1 MAQELADKI
10 RAAAQARNIDPDIAL
25 AIAKAES
32 SLRPTAQA
40 GTSTAGGLFQVVDKT
55 WKEFGGKP
63 GKKMDADENIRVG
76 TDIIA
81 KNTQTLKSFLNR
93 DPRPAEVYAAHYFG
107 PTGAKSFLTA
117 DPATPIVDILG
128 KAAVKANPNLQGKT
142 AGQVLA
148 QLETKMG
155 GPKQPDVSRETP
167 TPAARKPLPPS
178 LPPMAAAE
186 ESSAAPSRL
195 AALGPGYQAAL
206 ALSFLS
212 DTDEKEDRD
221 IDREPGIA
229 EKWLAEQ
236 APRPAALGEFADIS
250 IKSPFAPLQP
260 QQPQM
265 LADGGEVQHMSR
277 GGLPFIPSA
286 RVRQSA
292 RRELDSMKA
301 QSDRYNAEVEAYNK
315 ATEAWNAGPREQDF
329 TMAEPVAPNITQEMF
344 DSKAQAARRDAQN
357 RNQALQ
363 VAADPSRFGFNIDR
377 LFADGGEVEAA
388 PDAGRPTVSE
398 THMAKTVFPDM
409 PVAEA
414 VYLLRG
420 GQRQSTPQGEML
432 MGNLGARV
440 PMGRNADA
448 MLMLAGSRPERDMAE
463 SKALLAAFNKRVG
476 DEGGLN
482 LNVVRPLDAPPGIFA
497 GGVSGSYPL
506 GDGRVM
512 GNVNALKLPGQDP
525 RITGYGVGYG
535 GRVGPGNLSAQI
547 MKQKDGPYSGQ
558 IEYRLPIGRAEG
570 GEVKEPLSDR
580 ILKAAVPMDLRI
592 LGSTLMGNREPI
604 TEANFN
610 QAELAAMQQAVDKA
624 AARTGK
630 TQKGSVQYV
639 DYPRGEEIGPG
650 FQPVGQTLGRF
661 VYEKSP
667 TGQTI
672 ITDRYDF
679 YNEGRKA
686 NVEKYEKMGR
696 GEKALSVSGNM
707 LKNLVTGNLRQVP
720 AELAEAYIGRDG
732 REVRIQLPVKRAD
745 GGPAELTAEEIAA
758 ASRPATVNPNI
769 QRQGEAARRL
779 AAMRDVN
786 TLPDP
791 RTYAAVSGFLGTAP
805 DQQGFSALHPD
816 IQGIKKAGDV
826 GFGVGT
832 ALQVAPLVGGATK
845 VLGKAAGSALNERML
860 AGQSL
865 TPGFNT
871 PAPIA
876 FAVKPRGGTFG
887 YTGQSPGVSKLDYL
901 MDEYVQ
907 EAKSAQAP
915 SELQEFLKA
924 KAPKYFS
931 TTYGTA
937 EDPLRT
943 AIRERRIEPFGRD
956 QSKLPPYLV
965 DAAKFPQARGHLQA
979 KLDLERMYDEMTGV
993 RAYAYKPEGSAITER
1008 GIRQDISEKMG
1019 QEGVPIEARNPPSV
1033 DTYSAEEF
1041 VSYPTSSRMLRQLV
1055 ENQETLPP
1063 NLQQALRTGEP
1074 IFDVD
1079 TNMFLLRPSN
1089 VIEAL
1094 QQVPANKLKN
1104 MSFPEALIQGT
1115 QALAP
1120 IRDYRTAIDMAER
1133 GAKIPRQALDMFTQP
1148 VAEAPFIGGN
1158 WVQLTKPV
1166 ATELEGKL
1174 MKHSVGGYGSGSS
1187 YGTGYTELP
1196 YGGKKA
1202 FDEGLVQVY
1211 SLRDKQGMPSVTVEL
1226 AKSDKG
1232 AGDKWNVT
1240 QIRGRFNSEPPFQL
1254 REDIFRLLDKLDEEK
1269 GLNKIKGN
1277 TYNRTPTGEDI
1288 PAGEAP
1294 SVDWAQEYDQWLS
1307 GTAQ

>member
-10 RAAAQARNIDPDIAL
+10 RAAAQAKNIDPDIAL
-25 AIAKAES
+25 AIARAES
-32 SLRPTAQA
+32 SLRPSAQA
-40 GTSTAGGLFQVVDKT
+40 GTSSAGGLFQVVDKT
-55 WKEFGGKP
+55 WKEFGGNP
-63 GKKMDADENIRVG
+63 KKKLDADENIRVG

-107 PTGAKSFLTA
+107 PSGAKNFLSA

-128 KAAVKANPNLQGKT
+128 KAAVKANPNLQGKNV
-142 AGQVLA
+142 GQVMA
-148 QLETKMG
+148 QLEKKMG
-155 GPKQPDVSRETP
+155 SGPAPTASVSRETP
-167 TPAARKPLPPS
+167 APARQPLPPS
-178 LPPMAAAE
+178 LPPMAATE
-186 ESSAAPSRL
+186 ESSAPPSRM
-195 AALGPGYQAAL
+195 ASLGPSYQAAL
-206 ALSFLS
+206 ALSFLA

-221 IDREPGIA
+221 VDREPGVA

-236 APRPAALGEFADIS
+236 APRPAALAQFADLS
-250 IKSPFAPLQP
+250 IKSPFAAMEP

-265 LADGGEVQHMSR
+265 LADGGEVEST
-277 GGLPFIPSA
+277 A
-286 RVRQSA
+286 
-292 RRELDSMKA
+292 
-301 QSDRYNAEVEAYNK
+301 
-315 ATEAWNAGPREQDF
+315 
-329 TMAEPVAPNITQEMF
+329 
-344 DSKAQAARRDAQN
+344 SK
-357 RNQALQ
+357 
-363 VAADPSRFGFNIDR
+363 V
-377 LFADGGEVEAA
+377 
-388 PDAGRPTVSE
+388 
-398 THMAKTVFPDM
+398 
-409 PVAEA
+409 
-414 VYLLRG
+414 
-420 GQRQSTPQGEML
+420 
-432 MGNLGARV
+432 
-440 PMGRNADA
+440 
-448 MLMLAGSRPERDMAE
+448 
-463 SKALLAAFNKRVG
+463 
-476 DEGGLN
+476 
-482 LNVVRPLDAPPGIFA
+482 
-497 GGVSGSYPL
+497 
-506 GDGRVM
+506 
-512 GNVNALKLPGQDP
+512 
-525 RITGYGVGYG
+525 
-535 GRVGPGNLSAQI
+535 
-547 MKQKDGPYSGQ
+547 
-558 IEYRLPIGRAEG
+558 
-570 GEVKEPLSDR
+570 
-580 ILKAAVPMDLRI
+580 LKAVVPMDLRI
-592 LGSTLMGNREPI
+592 LGSTLMGNRDPI
-604 TEANFN
+604 TESNFRPE
-610 QAELAAMQQAVDKA
+610 ELAAMQQAVDRA

-639 DYPRGEEIGPG
+639 DYPRGEEIGRD

-672 ITDRYDF
+672 ITDKYDF

-696 GEKALSVSGNM
+696 AEKALSVSGNM

-745 GGPAELTAEEIAA
+745 GGDAAPTAEEIAT

-769 QRQGEAARRL
+769 RRQGEAARRL

-791 RTYAAVSGFLGTAP
+791 RTYAAVSGFLGQAP
-805 DQQGFSALHPD
+805 DELGFSVMHPD
-816 IQGIKKAGDV
+816 AEGIKKAGQA

-832 ALQVAPLVGGATK
+832 ALQIAPAMGA
-845 VLGKAAGSALNERML
+845 LRAAGVGPSSAGR
-860 AGQSL
+860 
-865 TPGFNT
+865 
-871 PAPIA
+871 PASA
-876 FAVKPRGGTFG
+876 ASQLGAVKMRGGTFG

-901 MDEYVQ
+901 LDEYAQ
-907 EAKSAQAP
+907 EAKSARAPQA
-915 SELQEFLKA
+915 LQEFLKA

-931 TTYGTA
+931 TSYGTA
-937 EDPLRT
+937 DDPLRT

-1120 IRDYRTAIDMAER
+1120 VRDYRTAIDMADR
-1133 GAKIPRQALDMFTQP
+1133 GAKLPPAVLQQFTST
-1148 VAEAPFIGGN
+1148 VAPAPGGQ

-1174 MKHSVGGYGSGSS
+1174 MKHSVGGYGSGDT
-1187 YGTGYTELP
+1187 YGTGYTGLP

-1202 FDEGLVQVY
+1202 FDEGLVRVY
-1211 SLRDKQGMPSVTVEL
+1211 SLRNKAGEPTITVEM
-1226 AKSDKG
+1226 AKPRD
-1232 AGDKWNVT
+1232 ADAWNVT
-1240 QIRGRFNSEPPFQL
+1240 QVRGRFNSEPKD
-1254 REDIFRLLDKLDEEK
+1254 RESVFNLFDKIDDAE
-1269 GLNKIKGN
+1269 GLGQIKPN
-1277 TYNRTPTGEDI
+1277 SYSRSATGEDLES
-1288 PAGEAP
+1288 GS
-1294 SVDWAQEYDQWLS
+1294 SVDWGNEYSLWKQS
-1307 GTAQ
+1307 AE